1 MTSILDIFSKPPRG
15 GGRGRGGSQSKPKP
29 KIIVDYREKN
39 SLVISELISLGIEI
53 EFRELKVA
61 DYIVKDV
68 AIERKTI
75 NDFVSSMIN
84 KRLFNQIQEL
94 QQYKNRLLLVEGIDE
109 QELYSDDELGVNGNA
124 IRGFLLSILL
134 KYNIPI
140 IFTKNYEDSAKFI
153 SVLSKKQTKEMAL
166 KAKKRILNK
175 KEQLQFI
182 IESFPGIGPVTAQ
195 KLLKK
200 FKTIQNIINAS
211 EEELKETIG
220 KKAEVINKLVNMNY

>member
-1 MTSILDIFSKPPRG
+1 MKQIFNIFQKR
-15 GGRGRGGSQSKPKP
+15 KTKEIEKP

-39 SLVISELISLGIEI
+39 SLVISELIRLGIEI

-68 AIERKTI
+68 AIERKTVS
-75 NDFVSSMIN
+75 DFVASMIN
-84 KRLFNQIQEL
+84 KRLFRQIQEL
-94 QQYKNRLLLVEGIDE
+94 QQYKNKLLIIEGIDE
-109 QELYSDDELGVNGNA
+109 QELYSDDDSGVSGNA

-140 IFTKNYEDSAKFI
+140 IFTKNAEDSAKFI
-153 SVLSKKQTKEMAL
+153 SVLSKKQTKELAL

-182 IESFPGIGPVTAQ
+182 IESFPGIGPVTAK
-195 KLLKK
+195 KLLAK

-211 EEELKETIG
+211 EKDLKETIG
-220 KKAEVINKLVNMNY
+220 KKAKVIINLVRINY

>member
-1 MTSILDIFSKPPRG
+1 MKQIFEIFQKR
-15 GGRGRGGSQSKPKP
+15 KTKKIEKP

-39 SLVISELISLGIEI
+39 SLVISELINLGIDI

-75 NDFVSSMIN
+75 SDFVSSMIN
-84 KRLFNQIQEL
+84 KRLFRQIQEL
-94 QQYKNRLLLVEGIDE
+94 QQYKNRLLLIEGINE
-109 QELYSDDELGVNGNA
+109 QELYTDDNSSVNGNA

-153 SVLSKKQTKEMAL
+153 SILSKKQTKEIAL

-182 IESFPGIGPVTAQ
+182 IESFPGIGPKTAQ

-200 FKTIQNIINAS
+200 FKTIQNIINAP
-211 EEELKETIG
+211 EQKLKETIG
-220 KKAEVINKLVNMNY
+220 KKAEVILKLVKMNY